1 MICPLCKQG
10 ELTPDKVT
18 VTLERNSSTV
28 VFKDVPADVC
38 NNCGEEYVDE
48 TVTEKLLNSFDEAVR
63 DGIVVEVRHFIAA

>member
-10 ELTPDKVT
+10 ELTSDKVT

-48 TVTEKLLNSFDEAVR
+48 TVTEKLLNSFNEAVR